1 MPSEVKVLFHLDEEI
16 KMLKFI
22 YDQPIE
28 AQTKLMED
36 AGHTSFDVRKYQEQY
51 KERMKPTIKAALDDE
66 VLDANIVTVPAYCVG
81 DIAHHISQSTF
92 NMCKDDV
99 IMAVIEAET
108 GVLESTMNRAIE
120 QGIDN
125 EYKVLSLA
133 TAATAAGAEYI
144 LEKTGSQLQ

>member
-1 MPSEVKVLFHLDEEI
+1 MKWSLLETRVLKELDIEDDYKRTILASKSWGMNTSYGIGDVFAHALENGKTAKEAVDEEI

-81 DIAHHISQSTF
+81 DIYS
-92 NMCKDDV
+92 KW
-99 IMAVIEAET
+99 
-108 GVLESTMNRAIE
+108 LR
-120 QGIDN
+120 
-125 EYKVLSLA
+125 L
-133 TAATAAGAEYI
+133 
-144 LEKTGSQLQ
+144 